1 MVVIIF
7 QFVKPILKNVTKEM
21 MIKRSTQRENNSNY
35 SSNSF
40 HVFKNN
46 SVLLKTARAVAF
58 LPDKNYSNN
67 IRILSDSGT
76 QWKSISTEACKQF
89 H

>member
-1 MVVIIF
+1 MF
-7 QFVKPILKNVTKEM
+7 LKT
-21 MIKRSTQRENNSNY
+21 T
-35 SSNSF
+35 
-40 HVFKNN
+40 
-46 SVLLKTARAVAF
+46 VLLKTARAVAF

-76 QWKSISTEACKQF
+76 QWKNISTEACKQF